1 MNGSV
6 TSATEGLGG
15 RVLRNLSILGLSQ
28 GIGIAIS
35 IVTVG
40 ILSRSLS
47 LEDFGAFNYAFALLS
62 LGLVLADPGLN
73 TILVRDAAQAPAHE
87 APLIQQAIGLKLV
100 LALVITALVWAGA
113 FVFLDGAVRLACLI
127 ITAIIP
133 LQALSLTSVAMQV
146 RVQVARGVIAEL
158 SNRLPGFA
166 LMLAAL
172 ALGWGLAGVV
182 ASLVFGELTGLL
194 AITALTWTIVAPRPR
209 FDVRMWKQL
218 LRAGLTIGGAAILST
233 LVNRVDF
240 LMLERMSSLQELG
253 YYGAAYRLPQLLE
266 RVPMLALATL
276 FPLMARLALEDRAQL
291 KAVYRWAAWRAVL
304 VVIPLA
310 GVAAAFAPG
319 ILHWWQ
325 GDAYI
330 PAAPA
335 LRWLLL
341 STVCVYLAVVA
352 GNVLIVLKQARV
364 LLVVWLV
371 AAPVNVALNWMWVP
385 TEGAVGAAT
394 ATFVTVAGVLVASLI
409 AVERHL
415 AVPAR
420 EVAA

>member
-6 TSATEGLGG
+6 TSATEGLGD

-28 GIGIAIS
+28 GIGIGIS
-35 IVTVG
+35 ILTVA
-40 ILSRSLS
+40 ILSRALT
-47 LEDFGAFNYAFALLS
+47 LEDFGAFNYAFAFLS

-73 TILVRDAAQAPAHE
+73 TILVRDAAQTPTHE
-87 APLIQQAIGLKLV
+87 APLIQQAIGLKLA
-100 LALVITALVWAGA
+100 LALGITALAWVGA
-113 FVFLDGAVRLACLI
+113 FVFLEGAVRLACLI

-166 LMLAAL
+166 VMLGAL
-172 ALGWGLAGVV
+172 ALGWGLSGVV
-182 ASLVFGELTGLL
+182 ASLVIGEFTGLV

-209 FDVRMWKQL
+209 CDIRVWKHL

-266 RVPMLALATL
+266 RLPMLALATL

-291 KAVYRWAAWRAVL
+291 KVVYRWAILRAAV

-310 GVAAAFAPG
+310 GAAVAFAPW
-319 ILHWWQ
+319 ILQVWQ
-325 GDAYI
+325 GDAYT

-341 STVCVYLAVVA
+341 STICVYLAVVA

-385 TEGAVGAAT
+385 SQGALGAAT
-394 ATFVTVAGVLVASLI
+394 ATFVTILGVLVASLI

-415 AVPAR
+415 SASPG